1 MTTVRYHMLVL
12 LSRLVAAT
20 PVGTNRGLLQVLWM
34 LVSGTLLVTRGA
46 VIPGL
51 RHIGLTDAEAWRAW
65 AALGRGQWTID
76 QMLARGR
83 TLVLAAGQ
91 WRPRPHGGYVA
102 LAVDVTAIF
111 RPRLQGCRTTHYHA
125 AAGRAL
131 PAIPL
136 GVVAR
141 TGTVAE
147 QRLGLPLALVRA
159 DPDDA
164 RPRAHEQAT
173 LKRALT
179 VLDAS
184 DVLVVDRG
192 FSLRGVQESGV
203 PRYVARLTKTATARR
218 ATPPPYRGRGR
229 PPTRGAIVRPLA
241 RRRRRRSGLLA
252 ATPPDVVATWWVGQT
267 PIRADG
273 WTDLVRP
280 DAMAGAPTFTVWVFH
295 DPRYAEPLMVAATPS
310 LPARVVLALYLDRWP
325 VEQLPLAAK
334 QMIGAGRQF
343 VHAAEMCQRLPELA
357 LLAGAI
363 LSYAA
368 ATGPVLPAGCWDR
381 HPRRTPGRLRRV
393 LAQMGFPHDGPIPPR
408 IRRKASV
415 TTHLRSGAAR
425 WQIRSGSHTRMPRS
439 AHRAPTTT
447 PPGAVS
453 GN

>member
-1 MTTVRYHMLVL
+1 MTTVRYHMLGL
-12 LSRLVAAT
+12 LSGLVVAA

-34 LVSGTLLVTRGA
+34 LVSGALLVTRGA

-51 RHIGLTDAEAWRAW
+51 RAIGLTDAEAWRAW

-76 QMLARGR
+76 QVLARWR
-83 TLVLAAGQ
+83 QMVLAAGQ
-91 WRPRPHGGYVA
+91 WHPRTHGGYVA
-102 LAVDVTAIF
+102 VAVDVTAVF
-111 RPRLQGCRTTHYHA
+111 RPRLQGCPTTHYHA

-141 TGTVAE
+141 TGMVAE

-173 LKRALT
+173 LQRALT
-179 VLDAS
+179 VLEAT
-184 DVLVVDRG
+184 DVVVVDRG
-192 FSLRGVQESGV
+192 FSLRQVQESGV
-203 PRYVARLTKTATARR
+203 PRYVVRLTKTATARR

-229 PPTRGAIVRPLA
+229 PPTRGSIVRPLA
-241 RRRRRRSGLLA
+241 RRRRRQGGMLA

-267 PIRADG
+267 PIRAEG
-273 WTDLVRP
+273 WLDLVLS
-280 DAMAGAPTFTVWVFH
+280 DAVPGAPTFTVWVFH
-295 DPRYAEPLMVAATPS
+295 DSRYAEPLMVGATPA
-310 LPARVVLALYLDRWP
+310 LPARAILALYLDRWP

-343 VHAAEMCQRLPELA
+343 VHAAEMCQRVPELA

-368 ATGPVLPAGCWDR
+368 ATGPMLAAGCWDR

-393 LAQMGFPHDGPIPPR
+393 LAQGGFPHDGPIPAR

-415 TTHLRSGAAR
+415 TMHLRTGAAR
-425 WQIRSGSHTRMPRS
+425 WQIRSGNHTWGPRS
-439 AHRAPTTT
+439 AHRARTTT
-447 PPGAVS
+447 PPGTVS